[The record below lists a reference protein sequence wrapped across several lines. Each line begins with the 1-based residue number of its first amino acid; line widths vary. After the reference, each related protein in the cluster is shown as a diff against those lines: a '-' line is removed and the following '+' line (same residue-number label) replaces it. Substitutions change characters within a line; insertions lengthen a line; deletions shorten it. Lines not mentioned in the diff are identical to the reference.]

1 MKTVFDITK
10 VLTQGIIEREVLAD
24 EDTGD
29 VIVKMLGGYNNKK
42 YLHKGQWT
50 EDLTVAKEFA
60 VLEKIRKRR
69 LLMGQIEKLEKM
81 EIKVIMLKKEEL

>member
-50 EDLTVAKEFA
+50 EDLTVA
-60 VLEKIRKRR
+60 
-69 LLMGQIEKLEKM
+69 
-81 EIKVIMLKKEEL
+81 